1 MSLDLDEIFDKKGV
15 SASSKNLY
23 KKNLIR
29 LNDNKPVEDI
39 KFLSRPATIMKKLDD
54 FKPTT
59 QRTFIISIISLLS
72 QIPKTKKIY
81 DKYYEILLRVNDQI
95 KSDSETNNKANNLIN
110 WDSVEEKQEE
120 LKQETENFK
129 TKSSINQREYDIL
142 LQYVILSLY
151 TLIPPRRNKDY
162 LLMEIVDKYEPSM
175 YCGDLNYYSKDTNE
189 FIFNNY
195 KTAKTFKQQRQE
207 IPFKLQEVL
216 DIYLKFRP
224 KETKC
229 FLIYY
234 NKKPLKQIN
243 AITRILNA
251 TVGDTVGAS
260 KLRHSYLTS
269 KYGNVMDEMEKDAK
283 AMSHSVQQQKDY
295 IYKK

>member
-23 KKNLIR
+23 KKNLTR
-29 LNDNKPVEDI
+29 LNDNQPITDI
-39 KFLSRPATIMKKLDD
+39 KFLSRPATIMKKIGD
-54 FKPTT
+54 FKATT

-72 QIPKTKKIY
+72 QIPKTKKLY
-81 DKYYEILLRVNDQI
+81 DKYYELLLKINDQI
-95 KSDSETNNKANNLIN
+95 KSDNDANNKADSLLN
-110 WDSVEEKQEE
+110 WDAVEEKQKQ
-120 LKQETENFK
+120 LKCEIDEFRGK
-129 TKSSINQREYDIL
+129 TSITQSEYDKL
-142 LQYVILSLY
+142 LQYVVLSLY

-162 LLMEIVDKYEPSM
+162 LLMDVVDKYDSSM
-175 YCGDLNYYSKDTNE
+175 DNSRNYYSRDTNE

-216 DIYLKFRP
+216 DIYQKYRP
-224 KETKC
+224 KESPA
-229 FLIYY
+229 FLVYY

-251 TVGDTVGAS
+251 TVGENIGAS

-269 KYGNVMDEMEKDAK
+269 KYGNVLDEMEKDAN
-283 AMSHSVQQQKDY
+283 AMSHSTATQKEY

>member
-1 MSLDLDEIFDKKGV
+1 MSLDLEDIFTKKGV
-15 SASSKNLY
+15 GASSKNLY
-23 KKNLIR
+23 IKNLKR
-29 LNDNKPVEDI
+29 LNENQPVEDI
-39 KFLSRPATIMKKLDD
+39 KFLSRPATIMRKIAD

-72 QIPKTKKIY
+72 QLPKTKKLY
-81 DKYYEILLRVNDQI
+81 DKYYEILLKVNDQI
-95 KSDSETNNKANNLIN
+95 KSDNDNNNKADRLIN
-110 WDSVEEKQEE
+110 WESVEEKQEE
-120 LKQETENFK
+120 LKEDVDKFRGK
-129 TKSSINQREYDIL
+129 ASINQAEYDKL
-142 LQYVILSLY
+142 LQYVVLSLY

-162 LLMEIVDKYEPSM
+162 LMMDVVDKYDSSM
-175 YCGDLNYYSKDTNE
+175 DADRNYYSRQSNE

-216 DIYLKFRP
+216 DIYMKYRP
-224 KETKC
+224 KENPA
-229 FLIYY
+229 FLVYY

-260 KLRHSYLTS
+260 KLRHSYLTG
-269 KYGNVMDEMEKDAK
+269 KYGNILDEMEKDAN
-283 AMSHSVQQQKDY
+283 AMSHSAQTQKEY

>member
-1 MSLDLDEIFDKKGV
+1 MSLDLDELFDKKGV

-23 KKNLIR
+23 KKNLTR
-29 LNDNKPVEDI
+29 LNDNQPVEDI
-39 KFLSRPATIMKKLDD
+39 KFLSRPAQIMRKIAD

-72 QIPKTKKIY
+72 QIPKTKKLY
-81 DKYYEILLRVNDQI
+81 DKYYEILLKVNDQI
-95 KSDSETNNKANNLIN
+95 RSDSETNNKANNLIN
-110 WDSVEEKQEE
+110 WESVEEKQEE
-120 LKQETENFK
+120 LKREVDNFK
-129 TKSSINQREYDIL
+129 TKSSINQREYDLL
-142 LQYVILSLY
+142 LQYVVLSLY

-162 LLMEIVDKYEPSM
+162 LLMEVVDKYEDSM
-175 YCGDLNYYSKDTNE
+175 YRGDLNYYSKDTNE

-216 DIYLKFRP
+216 DIYMKFRP
-224 KETKC
+224 KDSPA
-229 FLIYY
+229 FLVYY

-243 AITRILNA
+243 AITRILNS
-251 TVGDTVGAS
+251 TVGDNIGAS
-260 KLRHSYLTS
+260 KLRHSYLTG
-269 KYGNVMDEMEKDAK
+269 KYGTVLEEMEKDAK
-283 AMSHSVQQQKDY
+283 AMSHSTQQQKDY

>member
-1 MSLDLDEIFDKKGV
+1 MSINLDDIFDKKGV

-23 KKNLIR
+23 KKNLTR
-29 LNDNKPVEDI
+29 LNDNQQITDI
-39 KFLSRPATIMKKLDD
+39 KFLSRPATIMKKISD

-59 QRTFIISIISLLS
+59 QRTFLISIISLLS
-72 QIPKTKKIY
+72 QLPKTKKLY
-81 DKYYEILLRVNDQI
+81 DKYYNLLLKTNEQI
-95 KSDSETNNKANNLIN
+95 KSDSETTNKADSLLN
-110 WDSVEEKQEE
+110 WDAVEEKQKQ
-120 LKQETENFK
+120 LKSEIDEFRGK
-129 TKSSINQREYDIL
+129 TSINQSEYDKL
-142 LQYVILSLY
+142 LQYVVLSLY

-162 LLMEIVDKYEPSM
+162 LLMDVVDKYESSM
-175 YCGDLNYYSKDTNE
+175 DNSRNYYSRDTNE

-216 DIYLKFRP
+216 DIYQKYRP
-224 KETKC
+224 KESPA
-229 FLIYY
+229 FLVYY

-251 TVGDTVGAS
+251 TVGENIGAS

-269 KYGNVMDEMEKDAK
+269 KYGNVLDEMEKDAN
-283 AMSHSVQQQKDY
+283 AMSHSTATQKEY

>member
-29 LNDNKPVEDI
+29 LNENKPVEDI

-120 LKQETENFK
+120 LKQEVDNFK
-129 TKSSINQREYDIL
+129 SKSSINQREYER
-142 LQYVILSLY
+142 LY
-151 TLIPPRRNKDY
+151 ECPW
-162 LLMEIVDKYEPSM
+162 
-175 YCGDLNYYSKDTNE
+175 
-189 FIFNNY
+189 
-195 KTAKTFKQQRQE
+195 
-207 IPFKLQEVL
+207 
-216 DIYLKFRP
+216 
-224 KETKC
+224 
-229 FLIYY
+229 
-234 NKKPLKQIN
+234 
-243 AITRILNA
+243 
-251 TVGDTVGAS
+251 
-260 KLRHSYLTS
+260 
-269 KYGNVMDEMEKDAK
+269 
-283 AMSHSVQQQKDY
+283 
-295 IYKK
+295 

>member
-1 MSLDLDEIFDKKGV
+1 MSLDLEDIFTKKGV
-15 SASSKNLY
+15 GASSKNLY
-23 KKNLIR
+23 IKNLKR
-29 LNDNKPVEDI
+29 LNENQPVEDI
-39 KFLSRPATIMKKLDD
+39 KFLSRPASIMRKIAD

-72 QIPKTKKIY
+72 QLPKIKKLY
-81 DKYYEILLRVNDQI
+81 DKYYEILLKVNDQI
-95 KSDSETNNKANNLIN
+95 KSDNDNNNKADRLIN
-110 WDSVEEKQEE
+110 WESVEEKQEE
-120 LKQETENFK
+120 LKEDVDKFRGK
-129 TKSSINQREYDIL
+129 ASINQAEYDKL
-142 LQYVILSLY
+142 LQYVVLSLY

-162 LLMEIVDKYEPSM
+162 LMMDVVDKYDSSM
-175 YCGDLNYYSKDTNE
+175 DADRNYYSRQSNE

-216 DIYLKFRP
+216 DIYMKYRP
-224 KETKC
+224 KENPA
-229 FLIYY
+229 FLVYY

-260 KLRHSYLTS
+260 KLRHSYLTG
-269 KYGNVMDEMEKDAK
+269 KYGNILDEMEKDAN
-283 AMSHSVQQQKDY
+283 AMSHSAQTQKEY

>member
-1 MSLDLDEIFDKKGV
+1 MSISLDELFDKKGV

-23 KKNLIR
+23 KKNLTR
-29 LNDNKPVEDI
+29 LNDNQPVEDI
-39 KFLSRPATIMKKLDD
+39 KFLSRPATIMRKLAD

-72 QIPKTKKIY
+72 QLPKSKKLY
-81 DKYYEILLRVNDQI
+81 DKYYEILLKVNDQI

-110 WDSVEEKQEE
+110 WESVEDKQEE
-120 LKQETENFK
+120 LKKEVDEFK
-129 TKSSINQREYDIL
+129 WKKSINQYEYEKL

-162 LLMEIVDKYEPSM
+162 LMMDVVDRYNSELPS
-175 YCGDLNYYSKDTNE
+175 DVNYYSRDTNE
-189 FIFNNY
+189 FIFNHY

-216 DIYLKFRP
+216 DTYMKFRP
-224 KETKC
+224 KDSPA
-229 FLIYY
+229 FLVYH

-251 TVGDTVGAS
+251 TVGDNVGAS
-260 KLRHSYLTS
+260 KLRHSYLTG
-269 KYGNVMDEMEKDAK
+269 KYGNVLEEMEKDAN
-283 AMSHSVQQQKDY
+283 AMSHSVQQQKEY